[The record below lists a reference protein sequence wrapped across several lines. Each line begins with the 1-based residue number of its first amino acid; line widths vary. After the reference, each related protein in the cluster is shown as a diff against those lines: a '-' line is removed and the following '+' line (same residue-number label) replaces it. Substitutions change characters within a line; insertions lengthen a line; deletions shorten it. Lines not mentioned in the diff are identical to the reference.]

1 MSYLIRLRLILMPVV
16 KLNPITNDGIMMVI
30 IKLKEKDVSIWE
42 EDSRSDSKRSTAKLR
57 T

>member
-1 MSYLIRLRLILMPVV
+1 MPVV

-42 EDSRSDSKRSTAKLR
+42 EDLRSDSKSSTAKLR